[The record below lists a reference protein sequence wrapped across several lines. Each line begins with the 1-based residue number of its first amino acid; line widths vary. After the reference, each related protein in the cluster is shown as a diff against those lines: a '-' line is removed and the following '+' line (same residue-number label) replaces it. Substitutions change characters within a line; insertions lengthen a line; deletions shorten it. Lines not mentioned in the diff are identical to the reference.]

1 MSKNQH
7 KYTWEEA
14 IEILRRDP
22 AHQELIY
29 NSYLTTNLVENC
41 RRFAEGEEF
50 AATLKLL
57 EKFAPGKKTILD
69 MPGGNGI
76 ATYAFARAGFEV
88 TTVEPNPSESVGRGA
103 IQHTLRESSLHANV
117 VDAYGEK
124 LPFEN
129 DSFDIVY
136 VRQGLHH
143 AWDLPAMLREIARI
157 LRPGGVLLACRE
169 HVVDDYKRSLQR
181 FLDSQ
186 PDHQLYGGENA
197 FVLADY
203 RQAMFAS
210 GMSISLELAP
220 FDSPI
225 NMHPNTP
232 DTLRAKILETSTARL
247 LGFVLPEAV
256 VVSIGMW
263 ALKHRKMPGRLYSF
277 VAQKTSTVN

>member
-1 MSKNQH
+1 MNKGQY

-41 RRFAEGEEF
+41 RRFAEGDEF

-76 ATYAFARAGFEV
+76 ATYSFAKAGFEV
-88 TTVEPNPSESVGRGA
+88 TTVEPNPSDTVGRGA
-103 IQHTLRESSLHANV
+103 IHHTLREESLHANI

-124 LPFEN
+124 LPFESG
-129 DSFDIVY
+129 SFDIVY

-143 AWDLPAMLREIARI
+143 AGNLPAMLGEIARI

-169 HVVDDYKRSLQR
+169 HVVDDYKQSLQR

-197 FVLADY
+197 FTLADY
-203 RQAMFAS
+203 RQAMAAS
-210 GMSISLELAP
+210 GMRISVELGP
-220 FDSPI
+220 FDSQI

-232 DTLRAKILETSTARL
+232 DTLRDKIVGTVPGRL
-247 LGFVLPEAV
+247 LGLVLPYDLV
-256 VVSIGMW
+256 GRIGMW
-263 ALKHRKMPGRLYSF
+263 MLKRRKMPGRLYSF
-277 VAQKTSTVN
+277 VAQKTTDR